1 MAGVRLSRASL
12 VAGGEKTFTRI
23 ESYGDRGPSDLLV
36 KLIEGWKER
45 ARPTGHDPWVE
56 VGFRGRS

>member
-1 MAGVRLSRASL
+1 MSRASL